1 MLGASDLIAFV
12 PTADLNAARRFYSDT
27 VGLTITAESPFAC
40 VFDACGTM
48 LRVTP
53 VPVTARA
60 SYTVLG
66 WSVRDIIATVR
77 GLTERGVSF
86 LRYDGMDQD
95 HLGIWTTPGG
105 DRVAWFH
112 DLDWNVLSLTQ
123 FTGGGT
129 PPPAS

>member
-1 MLGASDLIAFV
+1 MLGSSDLIAFV
-12 PTADLNAARRFYSDT
+12 PTADLVAARRFYSDT
-27 VGLTITAESPFAC
+27 LGLPITAESPFAC

-53 VPVTARA
+53 VSATARA

-66 WSVRDIIATVR
+66 WRVLDITTTVRD
-77 GLTERGVSF
+77 LSDRGVTF

-95 HLGIWTTPGG
+95 DLGIWTTPGG

-112 DLDWNVLSLTQ
+112 DLDGNLLSLTQ
-123 FTGGGT
+123 FTGGGA

>member
-1 MLGASDLIAFV
+1 MLGASELIAFV
-12 PTADLNAARRFYSDT
+12 PTANLVAARHFYANT
-27 VGLTITAESPFAC
+27 LGLPITGESPFAC
-40 VFDACGTM
+40 VFDAGGTM

-53 VPVTARA
+53 VTAPAPA

-66 WSVRDIIATVR
+66 WRVGDITAAVR
-77 GLTERGVSF
+77 GLSERGVTF

-95 HLGIWTTPGG
+95 DLGIWTTPGG

-112 DLDWNVLSLTQ
+112 DLDGNTLSLTQ